1 MLTSKTILRA
11 FFALGLAIAA
21 VVPSGCAR
29 KDIDL
34 EFWHIQVYDPT
45 RPVLDAA
52 VKRYEA
58 RSGLTVEVVPIAND
72 AFKTKLKVALAARDM
87 PDIFHTWGGGVL
99 KSAIAAGA
107 VVDMTDMVP
116 ESVRQRFHPAAASF
130 VTHKGRLYAVPADVS
145 LVVMWYNREIFAEH
159 GLETP
164 KTFAELISVCKTLK
178 RKDVVPIA
186 LGNLD
191 RWPGCFYF
199 CYLATRIGGTGPLR
213 AAAEGTPGGT
223 FEHPCFV
230 EAGHKLRQL
239 VEADA
244 FPRGFNGLN
253 ATEARN
259 LFFTGKAAM
268 MLMGTW
274 TLAHAATEAPEGFIE
289 QMGCFPFP
297 TVKGGS
303 GSARTVLG
311 GVNAAYAVS
320 AGSTNQKAAVNLALE
335 LVSDATSRAWA
346 ATGRI
351 PALTREAAEPM
362 LPKRSLSAARILFD
376 ADEIQLYY
384 DQYLNLD
391 LAEEHKDT
399 TQGIFLNNL
408 TPEAAAAKMQT
419 RARELAAQSH

>member
-1 MLTSKTILRA
+1 MLTTVLRA
-11 FFALGLAIAA
+11 LFALGLAAA
-21 VVPSGCAR
+21 TVMLSGCAR
-29 KDIDL
+29 KDIDV

-58 RSGLTVEVVPIAND
+58 QSGLTVEVMPIAND
-72 AFKTKLKVALAARDM
+72 AFKTKLKVALAARDL
-87 PDIFHTWGGGVL
+87 PDVFHTWGGGVL

-107 VVDMTDMVP
+107 VTDMTDMVP
-116 ESVRQRFHPAAASF
+116 ESVKGRFHPAAVNF
-130 VTHKGRLYAVPADVS
+130 VTHEGRLYAVPADVS
-145 LVVMWYNREIFAEH
+145 LVVMWYNREIFAKH
-159 GLETP
+159 GISTP

-186 LGNLD
+186 LGNID

-213 AAAEGTPGGT
+213 AAAEGKPGGT
-223 FEHPCFV
+223 FEHPCFI
-230 EAGHKLRQL
+230 EAGHKLHRL

-244 FPRGFNGLN
+244 FPQGFNGLN

-274 TLAHAATEAPEGFIE
+274 TLAHVKKDAPEGFME
-289 QMGCFPFP
+289 QLGCFAFP
-297 TVKGGS
+297 SVRGGS
-303 GSARTVLG
+303 GSPRTVLG

-320 AGSTNQKAAVNLALE
+320 ADSTNQKAAVNLALE
-335 LVSDATSRAWA
+335 LVSDATSKAWA

-351 PALTREAAEPM
+351 PALTREVAEPM
-362 LPKRSLSAARILFD
+362 LPKRSLSAARILFE

-391 LAEEHKDT
+391 MAEMHKDT
-399 TQGIFLNNL
+399 VQGIFLNNL
-408 TPEAAAAKMQT
+408 TPEAAAKKMQT
-419 RARELAAQSH
+419 RARELAARSR